1 MIAETAN
8 LTTARNVV
16 KEAASDHNRNGR
28 NRHRINGA
36 DVMEAAMSRREPK
49 KVSRCLTQRLS
60 GEQRPK
66 ANLKVAAYGGP
77 R

>member
-16 KEAASDHNRNGR
+16 KEAAGDRTFKK
-28 NRHRINGA
+28 A
-36 DVMEAAMSRREPK
+36 DCIQLFAEGDIKLMSRQEQSK
-49 KVSRCLTQRLS
+49 FDRCLIRCLS
-60 GEQRPK
+60 VEVIRA
-66 ANLKVAAYGGP
+66 ANLKLPANEGP